1 MPEFQPGYKILQG
14 SGELQRRAEQLFEQL
29 SACSLC
35 PWQCG
40 VNRLR
45 GETGQCRSAAQ
56 VRVYSYMAHH
66 GEEKPLRGT
75 KGSGTIFFSGC
86 NMHCQYCQNSEI
98 SQEDY
103 GMPVSNEKLA
113 GMMLELQAQG
123 CHNINLVSPSH
134 VIAQIAI
141 ALVIAAK
148 QGLNLPIVYNTGGYD
163 KLETLQ
169 LLEGMVDIYMPDMK
183 YSDEIIAH
191 KYSRVPD
198 YPSINQSA
206 VKEMYRQVG
215 DLMLDG
221 RGIARRG
228 LLVRHLLLPA
238 NLAGTHAIINFLANE
253 ISKQTYLNLMDQ
265 YHPEYNAKDYSELL
279 QLISPEEYQQALTLA
294 FSAGLERLE
303 R

>member
-1 MPEFQPGYKILQG
+1 
-14 SGELQRRAEQLFEQL
+14 
-29 SACSLC
+29 
-35 PWQCG
+35 
-40 VNRLR
+40 
-45 GETGQCRSAAQ
+45 
-56 VRVYSYMAHH
+56 
-66 GEEKPLRGT
+66 
-75 KGSGTIFFSGC
+75 
-86 NMHCQYCQNSEI
+86 
-98 SQEDY
+98 
-103 GMPVSNEKLA
+103 
-113 GMMLELQAQG
+113 
-123 CHNINLVSPSH
+123 

-169 LLEGMVDIYMPDMK
+169 LLEGMVDNYMPDMK

-206 VKEMYRQVG
+206 VKEMHRQVG
-215 DLMLDG
+215 DLTLDG
-221 RGIARRG
+221 RSIARRG

-238 NLAGTHAIINFLANE
+238 NLAGTHAIINFLAKE